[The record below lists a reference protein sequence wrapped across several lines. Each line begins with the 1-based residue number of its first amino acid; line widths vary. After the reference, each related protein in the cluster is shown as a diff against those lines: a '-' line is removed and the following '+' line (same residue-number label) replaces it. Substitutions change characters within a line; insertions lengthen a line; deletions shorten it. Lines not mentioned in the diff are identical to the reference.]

1 MPVVVCGSK
10 ITADQILRDRGM
22 PSPQRERTTPRI
34 KQLDIEAAPRTL
46 IFERALLTLALPA
59 LLLFVLLRLYHLL
72 S

>member
-22 PSPQRERTTPRI
+22 PSPQRERITPRI

-46 IFERALLTLALPA
+46 IFERALLTFALPA